1 MANATV
7 SRLGQQNATGDAL
20 ALFLKVFA
28 NEILTAFAEAN
39 IMFNGDL
46 DSAPM
51 HMVRTIESGKSAQF
65 PATWKAAAEYHT
77 PGAEI
82 VGAAIKH
89 NERTINIDGLLISH
103 AFISNLD
110 EAMNHYDVRSIYT
123 TELGRA
129 LAREADKNLL
139 QLAVLCARTA
149 ATITG
154 AYGGTQLTNAAY
166 DTTADAIAQGIYD
179 AGQAMDEK
187 DIPQTD
193 RYCVLRPKHYNLL
206 VQSSKALHRD
216 WNAGFVNGNY
226 ADGKVFK
233 IDSVMIKKSNHL
245 PNSNLAQVTGTNNT
259 YHGDFTNTVGVV
271 FHKTAI
277 GTVKLM
283 DLALESAYDIRRQG
297 TLFVAKY
304 AMGHGILRP
313 ESAVEL
319 KKA

>member
-1 MANATV
+1 M
-7 SRLGQQNATGDAL
+7 
-20 ALFLKVFA
+20 FLEVFA
-28 NEILTAFAEAN
+28 GEILTAFEEAN
-39 IMFNGDL
+39 IMFNGVDN
-46 DSAPM
+46 APM
-51 HMVRTIESGKSAQF
+51 HMVRTITEGKSATF

-89 NERTINIDGLLISH
+89 NERLINIDSMLIAH
-103 AFISNLD
+103 AFLANID

-139 QLAVLCARTA
+139 QLAVLAARTA
-149 ATITG
+149 ATISG
-154 AYGGTQLTNAAY
+154 AYGGTQLTNAGY
-166 DTTADAIAQGIYD
+166 ETTADTLAQGIFD
-179 AGQAMDEK
+179 AGQTLDEK
-187 DIPQTD
+187 DIPEHD
-193 RYCVLRPKHYNLL
+193 RFCVLRPAQYNLL
-206 VQSSKALHRD
+206 VQSSKSINRD
-216 WNAGFVNGNY
+216 WNAGFDNGSY
-226 ADGKVFK
+226 ASGKVFK
-233 IDSVMIKKSNHL
+233 VNDIVIKKSNHL
-245 PNSNLAQVTGTNNT
+245 PSSNLAQVTGTNNT

-271 FHKTAI
+271 FHKSSV

-313 ESAVEL
+313 ECSVEL